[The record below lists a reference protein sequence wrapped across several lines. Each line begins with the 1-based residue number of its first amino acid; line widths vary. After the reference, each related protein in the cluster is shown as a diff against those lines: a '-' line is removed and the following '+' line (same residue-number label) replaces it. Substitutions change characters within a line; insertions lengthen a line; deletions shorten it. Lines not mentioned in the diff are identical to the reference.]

1 MTEEASAVVR
11 GLLSAE
17 PDVSVVVCD
26 AHAGF
31 RNLLPDQ
38 LPRRCR
44 LIQGHPRRHGMLA
57 GIDGGIDAVLLVG
70 YHGAAGTG
78 CSVLAHTAS
87 GGTIAQVRCDG
98 VAIGEIG
105 LGVRLASHY
114 GASTIL
120 ASGDDTACAEAEKE
134 APGIAT
140 VAVKR
145 ALGSAI
151 GRAEL
156 LAGGVVIVGPAPEQL
171 LPPVTRAALDAAVR
185 SELAGY
191 WSGVVR
197 QYWVW
202 LNDWCVDLG
211 VITLPRARAA
221 LSDGRLIT
229 KSEAIDRLKDSSVP
243 DGLVDEI
250 TRRRNGETVRLS
262 TIQRLRRARVARR
275 VVTSGIRSLTT
286 TPR

>member
-17 PDVSVVVCD
+17 PDASVVVCD

-70 YHGAAGTG
+70 YHAAAGTG

-87 GGTIAQVRCDG
+87 GGTIAQVRCGG

-134 APGIAT
+134 APGIVT

-145 ALGSAI
+145 ALGN
-151 GRAEL
+151 
-156 LAGGVVIVGPAPEQL
+156 
-171 LPPVTRAALDAAVR
+171 RAADSLHPADACQQLEAAAAEAPALRAPPTSFGSPDSPVIL
-185 SELAGY
+185 EI
-191 WSGVVR
+191 
-197 QYWVW
+197 
-202 LNDWCVDLG
+202 DL
-211 VITLPRARAA
+211 
-221 LSDGRLIT
+221 
-229 KSEAIDRLKDSSVP
+229 
-243 DGLVDEI
+243 
-250 TRRRNGETVRLS
+250 
-262 TIQRLRRARVARR
+262 LRPIMADRVARIPGAVR
-275 VVTSGIRSLTT
+275 DYSNTVTFHVADISAADELIDLVVDVAAD
-286 TPR
+286 